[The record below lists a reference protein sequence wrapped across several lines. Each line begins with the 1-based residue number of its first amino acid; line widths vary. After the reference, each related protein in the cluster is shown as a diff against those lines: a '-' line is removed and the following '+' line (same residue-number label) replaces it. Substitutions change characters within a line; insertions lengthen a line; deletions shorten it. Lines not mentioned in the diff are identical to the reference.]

1 MVNKS
6 PAEWKSQYVNTW
18 RWASEIWQGKHGEKK
33 RLLKVIDPEFLQQ
46 TLAGRLPLL
55 HASAS
60 SKIWNILFLFV
71 IKDVL

>member
-1 MVNKS
+1 M
-6 PAEWKSQYVNTW
+6 
-18 RWASEIWQGKHGEKK
+18 EIPICQHVEMGFRDLAEKK